1 MDNDL
6 IIKEY
11 IQITCGNIPRVY
23 AGPEEQGKSSV
34 KCSILEDTNLEY
46 SNSTSTNQQPWV
58 ILRCHCPVPEI
69 SGTFL

>member
-23 AGPEEQGKSSV
+23 AGPEEQGKSIV

-46 SNSTSTNQQPWV
+46 RHST
-58 ILRCHCPVPEI
+58 
-69 SGTFL
+69 

>member
-23 AGPEEQGKSSV
+23 AGPEEQGKST
-34 KCSILEDTNLEY
+34 ILEDTNLEY
-46 SNSTSTNQQPWV
+46 SNSTSTNQQPW
-58 ILRCHCPVPEI
+58 E
-69 SGTFL
+69 

>member
-11 IQITCGNIPRVY
+11 IQITCCNIPRVY
-23 AGPEEQGKSSV
+23 SGPEEQGKSIV

-46 SNSTSTNQQPWV
+46 SNSTSTNQQPW
-58 ILRCHCPVPEI
+58 E
-69 SGTFL
+69 

>member
-1 MDNDL
+1 MDKDF

-23 AGPEEQGKSSV
+23 AGPEEQGKSIV

-46 SNSTSTNQQPWV
+46 SNSTSTNQQPW
-58 ILRCHCPVPEI
+58 E
-69 SGTFL
+69 